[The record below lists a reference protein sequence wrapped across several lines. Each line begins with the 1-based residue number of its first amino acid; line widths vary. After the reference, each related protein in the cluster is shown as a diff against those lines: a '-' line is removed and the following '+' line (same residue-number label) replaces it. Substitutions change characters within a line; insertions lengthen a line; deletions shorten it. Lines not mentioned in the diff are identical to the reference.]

1 MDLKAFLGLNAMHCR
16 AFAVFRVSWLFS
28 HVLPTFSTVFV
39 RLERVLAAQKAQIDW
54 KLVLLC
60 I

>member
-1 MDLKAFLGLNAMHCR
+1 MGGRD
-16 AFAVFRVSWLFS
+16 FAIFRVRG
-28 HVLPTFSTVFV
+28 TVFV

-54 KLVLLC
+54 KRVLLC

>member
-1 MDLKAFLGLNAMHCR
+1 MDHL
-16 AFAVFRVSWLFS
+16 AFADIFVSNGLFS
-28 HVLPTFSTVFV
+28 RVLPTFSTVFV

-54 KLVLLC
+54 KRVLLC